1 MSGQQEEQDNQT
13 HSENQTFI
21 PENNPQTHL
30 TPNFPNQNFTND
42 AIHPHYD
49 KSHQNLNYN
58 QLSST
63 HATHEE
69 SGFTQVPFSY
79 QPNSPHVNDQH
90 DSYNRQDESF
100 NSTYNFEN
108 LDPNAILEESNQN
121 LDGP

>member
-1 MSGQQEEQDNQT
+1 M
-13 HSENQTFI
+13 
-21 PENNPQTHL
+21 
-30 TPNFPNQNFTND
+30 TPNFSNQNFAND
-42 AIHPHYD
+42 TIHPQYD
-49 KSHQNLNYN
+49 ESHQNLNYN
-58 QLSST
+58 QSSST

-69 SGFTQVPFSY
+69 SGFTQVPFSH

-121 LDGP
+121 LDGPRIRKQRSIVNMQASQPMGGRHA